1 MLPEFRCF
9 SLCLMTCEGKLK
21 VLFHSDSYA
30 QCDLKLEHY
39 AEMFPNSLVDIYPR
53 SVMLGVEVE
62 A

>member
-1 MLPEFRCF
+1 
-9 SLCLMTCEGKLK
+9 MTCEGKLK
-21 VLFHSDSYA
+21 VLFHSDSFD

>member
-1 MLPEFRCF
+1 
-9 SLCLMTCEGKLK
+9 MTCEGRLK

-30 QCDLKLEHY
+30 QCDLKLDQY
-39 AEMFPNSLVDIYPR
+39 AEMFPNNIVDIYPR